1 MESSTKRTRWAA
13 SEPENWEY
21 EISPGSHLDEY
32 LLSISERGQA
42 PHASLTNLPFLGS
55 TYDSLVLYGN
65 RIARLGEKGVIQLEI
80 DQETLVVRYN
90 EQPTPDYADWDGTV
104 VRIERSRFRAAM
116 DVADLT
122 RPSGQL

>member
-1 MESSTKRTRWAA
+1 MV

-21 EISPGSHLDEY
+21 EISPGAHRDEY

-42 PHASLTNLPFLGS
+42 PHASLTSLPFLGS

-104 VRIERSRFRAAM
+104 VRIERSRFRVAM